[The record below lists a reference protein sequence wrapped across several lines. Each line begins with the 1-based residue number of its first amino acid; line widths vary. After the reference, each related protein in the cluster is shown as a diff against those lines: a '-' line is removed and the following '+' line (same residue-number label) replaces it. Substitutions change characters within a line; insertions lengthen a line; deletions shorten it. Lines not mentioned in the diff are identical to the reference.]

1 MFCIDRN
8 CLWGDAYW
16 GHRISEGKYRLGRF
30 DDELLEGCVDLYGRW
45 RPDPSPEWVTC
56 IPSLRHPQ
64 LVPDFARRLAQR
76 LGLPFYAVL
85 RQTEIKP
92 EQKTM
97 QNSWQQAIN
106 LDGAFEV
113 DESVPSGAVLL
124 IDDMVDSRGT
134 MTVAAWLLRLH
145 GSGEVFPIA
154 LALSS
159 RG

>member
-1 MFCIDRN
+1 M
-8 CLWGDAYW
+8 
-16 GHRISEGKYRLGRF
+16 
-30 DDELLEGCVDLYGRW
+30 DLYGRW

-124 IDDMVDSRGT
+124 IDDMVDSRWT
-134 MTVAAWLLRLH
+134 MMVAAWLLRLH